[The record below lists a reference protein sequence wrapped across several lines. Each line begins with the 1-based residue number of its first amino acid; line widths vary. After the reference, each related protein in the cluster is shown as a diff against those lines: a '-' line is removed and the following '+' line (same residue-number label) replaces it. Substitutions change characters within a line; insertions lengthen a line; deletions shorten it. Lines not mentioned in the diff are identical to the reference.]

1 MTGTGS
7 LQADG
12 GAAPGRRRWLWK
24 LAIALLVIAAVA
36 VASIALP
43 LREYVTAALE
53 WTQGLGYW
61 GPVVVVV
68 LFYVV
73 TVSGKRRTLRG
84 PPPGRPPAPS

>member
-61 GPVVVVV
+61 GPVVVV